1 MGGGQKPEIIEKCI
15 ASWRKQCP
23 DWEIIEWNESNY
35 DVNKNPFMKE
45 AYESKKWA
53 FVTDY
58 ARLDIIYSN
67 GGVYLDT
74 DVEMLQPIDE
84 WIEGNGFIVFETS
97 RMINTG
103 MGFGAMKGHGA
114 ILTMMEPY
122 KNLHCVRGE
131 DFICYPCPKLNTE
144 ALAKYYNQFAR
155 NGNTQ
160 DLTGFKV
167 LSLGEYSKKA
177 THHYTGMWGDKNS
190 KSNRKYKET
199 KLRKF
204 LRSPKK
210 FEFIEKHLGK
220 KVCDGY
226 TFLCYDLIEYGL
238 FHYCKRFFSKIRKHD
253 KESF

>member
-1 MGGGQKPEIIEKCI
+1 MGGQKPEIIEKCI

-177 THHYTGMWGDKNS
+177 IHHYTGTWGDKNS

-210 FEFIEKHLGK
+210 LS
-220 KVCDGY
+220 
-226 TFLCYDLIEYGL
+226 L
-238 FHYCKRFFSKIRKHD
+238 SKNIWQK
-253 KESF
+253 SM